1 MSAAYAGP
9 VPCGRCGVTL
19 DPQQGEHAHCVC
31 GAQVRV
37 FRFAPFRV
45 RETGA
50 PPAVLG
56 LLGVDTPCAYHA
68 GNAASEAC
76 RRCGSFICGLCA
88 LRVASGSYCPP
99 CFERLR
105 GTGELAALRAR
116 QARPHAQALA
126 LGLLANLLPFMGVLL
141 APVVF
146 WLAVRAL
153 RRREEL
159 GERERFVV
167 FKAVLALLLGVLSLV
182 AVVLL
187 VALFVKERPE

>member
-1 MSAAYAGP
+1 MSAVYAGP
-9 VPCGRCGVTL
+9 VPCGRCSVAL
-19 DPQQGEHAHCVC
+19 DQQLGERARCVC
-31 GAQVRV
+31 GADVRV
-37 FRFAPFRV
+37 FRFAPFRE
-45 RETGA
+45 RESGA
-50 PPAVLG
+50 PPALLG
-56 LLGVDTPCAYHA
+56 LVGADTPCAYHA

-88 LRVASGSYCPP
+88 LRVATGSYCPP

-105 GTGELAALRAR
+105 GAGELTVLSAR

-153 RRREEL
+153 RRRAEL
-159 GERERFVV
+159 GERERHVV
-167 FKAVLALLLGVLSLV
+167 LKAVVALLLGVLSLV
-182 AVVLL
+182 GVVLL